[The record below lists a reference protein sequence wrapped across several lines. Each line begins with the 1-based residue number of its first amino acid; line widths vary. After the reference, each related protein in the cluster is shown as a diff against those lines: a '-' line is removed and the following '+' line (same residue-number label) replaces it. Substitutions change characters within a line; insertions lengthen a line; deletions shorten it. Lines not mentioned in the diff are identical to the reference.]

1 MHNRYTDQ
9 EMAAIW
15 SEQEKYETWFDVEH
29 KVCEIYADLGKIPYA
44 TPKTMDSLREA
55 CFAGDFVDKIEE
67 IERVT
72 KHDIIAFLT
81 HLSNVIGEPA
91 KHIHYGMTSQDLIDT
106 AQAILVKRSILL
118 ILNRLSDLKAA
129 IKEKAVLYKQTI
141 CMGRSHG
148 IHAEPMTFGLKL
160 LTHYA
165 GFDRCAK
172 ALWRDLP
179 EMVRIKCSGAIG
191 TYSMIDPQVETT
203 LSSKL
208 GIPAED
214 IATQVVPRD
223 RLALLFSHL
232 SITASCIERLAVE
245 IRHLQR
251 TEVGEVIESFT
262 PGQKGSSAMPHK
274 KNPILTEN
282 LTGLARAVRMSLT
295 PAMENVALWH
305 ERDISHSS
313 LERIA
318 LPDTFTHLSF
328 ALDRLTDVVNRMYVN
343 TDRMRDN
350 VWSQGGTFFSQRI
363 LLALIDKGMTREDAY
378 KIVQEAAH
386 ANTDNFRYAIMSKDL
401 FSKEELNEYFGLTQY
416 TKNVDYIFNK
426 VLQE

>member
-1 MHNRYTDQ
+1 M
-9 EMAAIW
+9 
-15 SEQEKYETWFDVEH
+15 
-29 KVCEIYADLGKIPYA
+29 
-44 TPKTMDSLREA
+44 
-55 CFAGDFVDKIEE
+55 
-67 IERVT
+67 
-72 KHDIIAFLT
+72 
-81 HLSNVIGEPA
+81 
-91 KHIHYGMTSQDLIDT
+91 
-106 AQAILVKRSILL
+106 
-118 ILNRLSDLKAA
+118 
-129 IKEKAVLYKQTI
+129 
-141 CMGRSHG
+141 
-148 IHAEPMTFGLKL
+148 
-160 LTHYA
+160 
-165 GFDRCAK
+165 
-172 ALWRDLP
+172 
-179 EMVRIKCSGAIG
+179 
-191 TYSMIDPQVETT
+191 
-203 LSSKL
+203 
-208 GIPAED
+208 
-214 IATQVVPRD
+214 
-223 RLALLFSHL
+223 FSHL
-232 SITASCIERLAVE
+232 SITASCVERLAVE

-386 ANTDNFRYAIMSKDL
+386 NNTDNFRYAIMSKDL
-401 FSKEELNEYFGLTQY
+401 FSKRRIKRIFWFNTIHKECRLYF
-416 TKNVDYIFNK
+416 
-426 VLQE
+426 